1 MRGKRLT
8 HILVEIVP
16 LIFQQDLLK
25 RIFFNKILGFEL
37 KVIFFI
43 LLKNISFA
51 SHTSV
56 KKNSFKELLKKSI
69 NQLKT
74 FLII

>member
-51 SHTSV
+51 SHTRG
-56 KKNSFKELLKKSI
+56 LL
-69 NQLKT
+69 
-74 FLII
+74 